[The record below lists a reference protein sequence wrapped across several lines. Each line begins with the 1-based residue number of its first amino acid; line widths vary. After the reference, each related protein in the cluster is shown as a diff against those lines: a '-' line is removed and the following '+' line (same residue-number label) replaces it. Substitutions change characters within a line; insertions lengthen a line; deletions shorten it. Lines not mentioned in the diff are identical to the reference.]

1 MTTGYD
7 ADYRD
12 RVSQAL
18 MEAIF
23 GTCTVQDLGVINLR
37 VFELFESLTDVMA
50 FAIAAADHSEA
61 HAIYKLLGKGFA
73 PEVKR
78 REKRYRKML
87 EENHIA
93 EIRARH

>member
-7 ADYRD
+7 AAYRD
-12 RVSQAL
+12 KVSQAL
-18 MEAIF
+18 MDAIF
-23 GTCTVQDLGVINLR
+23 SACTVQDLGVINLR

-50 FAIAAADHSEA
+50 FSIAAADRDEA
-61 HAIYKLLGKGFA
+61 HAIYKLLGSGFA

-87 EENHIA
+87 EENRIT

>member
-7 ADYRD
+7 AAYRD
-12 RVSQAL
+12 KISKAL
-18 MEAIF
+18 MESIF
-23 GTCTVQDLGVINLR
+23 GSCTMQDLGVINLR

-50 FAIAAADHSEA
+50 FTIAAADHSET
-61 HAIYKLLGKGFA
+61 HEIYKLLGKGFA

-87 EENHIA
+87 EEHHIA